1 MIMSN
6 YLLYIIG
13 FLLGIFLLL
22 IIITDKGDIRTLFKN
37 SKEYFANAANA
48 NATAGDADKDKDK
61 DKIYDESEIV
71 KVSVVPPPILKEV
84 VTKDDD
90 DPVASV
96 LTNSEIIDNFKF
108 NKLLKKRE
116 MRVLVSS
123 YNNDNL
129 NKNDWITD
137 NKNYNNNIMLKL
149 DSGSGSSSSADAS
162 ISIIKEFNNL
172 NPFVNG
178 YNIHEVSIRGPPN
191 AVMYKQE
198 KTLGKFSA
206 LFMFSHKRFHKN
218 KNNLFIIYGVDNKN
232 IVINIKDNEYNNNN
246 YYNINNDPNDNS
258 DLNGAYD
265 KNDINKSINLLN
277 NYHYYE
283 NHDILSNKAKEQKS
297 YKLSYFEKLYTVEI
311 IIDDSVYNINDIN
324 METLKRD
331 ITFFGLIMD
340 KEDVVF
346 HLNNTKYEFKRNTD
360 KDIRIGKE
368 PFVINKDKSCEIV
381 LYSFAFF
388 TEAISDADLKT
399 FKLYNKYKLY
409 GIHNK
414 EEEVHA
420 IDKKAQLSNI
430 DIKLPQPLVMKDV
443 DDTEVNT
450 IVENAAIPD
459 IKGIPKI

>member
-1 MIMSN
+1 MYN
-6 YLLYIIG
+6 YLLFIIG
-13 FLLGIFLLL
+13 FLVGVFLLL
-22 IIITDKGDIRTLFKN
+22 VIISDKGDIRTLFKN
-37 SKEYFANAANA
+37 TKEYFANADAANA
-48 NATAGDADKDKDK
+48 EGKKYEET
-61 DKIYDESEIV
+61 EIV
-71 KVSVVPPPILKEV
+71 KVSVVPPPTLKEV
-84 VTKDDD
+84 VTKNDD

-96 LTNSEIIDNFKF
+96 LTNSEIIDNYNF

-123 YNNDNL
+123 YNKDNIDKL
-129 NKNDWITD
+129 DWITD
-137 NKNYNNNIMLKL
+137 NKNYNNNLRLKL
-149 DSGSGSSSSADAS
+149 DIGDSAAGGG
-162 ISIIKEFNNL
+162 IIKEFNNL

-178 YNIHEVSIRGPPN
+178 YNIHTVSILGAPN
-191 AVMYKQE
+191 AVIYSQE

-232 IVINIKDNEYNNNN
+232 IVINIKDNEFNNNN
-246 YYNINNDPNDNS
+246 YYNVNNDPNDNS

-265 KNDINKSINLLN
+265 KNDINKSVNLLN

-340 KEDVVF
+340 KEEVVF

-360 KDIRIGKE
+360 RDIRIDKK

-388 TEAISDADLKT
+388 TEAISDIDLKT

-409 GIHNK
+409 GVHNK
-414 EEEVHA
+414 EDEVPA
-420 IDKKAQLSNI
+420 IDKKAQLSNLE
-430 DIKLPQPLVMKDV
+430 IKMPPPLVMKDV
-443 DDTEVNT
+443 ADTEVNT
-450 IVENAAIPD
+450 LVENAAIPD
-459 IKGIPKI
+459 IRDIPKI

>member
-1 MIMSN
+1 MYN
-6 YLLYIIG
+6 YLLFIIG
-13 FLLGIFLLL
+13 FLVGVFLLL
-22 IIITDKGDIRTLFKN
+22 VIISDKGDIRTLFKN
-37 SKEYFANAANA
+37 TKEYFANADAA
-48 NATAGDADKDKDK
+48 KAAKAATATEGKK
-61 DKIYDESEIV
+61 YEESEIV
-71 KVSVVPPPILKEV
+71 KVSVVPPPTLKEV
-84 VTKDDD
+84 VTKNDD

-96 LTNSEIIDNFKF
+96 LTNSEIIDNYNF

-116 MRVLVSS
+116 MRVMVSS
-123 YNNDNL
+123 YNNDNIDKL
-129 NKNDWITD
+129 NWITD
-137 NKNYNNNIMLKL
+137 NKNYNNNLRLKL
-149 DSGSGSSSSADAS
+149 DIASDAGTGEG
-162 ISIIKEFNNL
+162 IVKEFNNL

-178 YNIHEVSIRGPPN
+178 YNIHTVSIKGPPN
-191 AVMYKQE
+191 AIIYRQE
-198 KTLGKFSA
+198 KTLGKFSV

-218 KNNLFIIYGVDNKN
+218 KNNLFIIYGADNKN
-232 IVINIKDNEYNNNN
+232 IVINIKDNEFNNNN
-246 YYNINNDPNDNS
+246 YYNVNNDPNDNS

-265 KNDINKSINLLN
+265 KNDINKSVNLLN

-360 KDIRIGKE
+360 RDIRIGKE

-414 EEEVHA
+414 EEEVPA

-430 DIKLPQPLVMKDV
+430 DIKMPQPLVMKDV
-443 DDTEVNT
+443 EDTEVN
-450 IVENAAIPD
+450 ILVEDAAIPD
-459 IKGIPKI
+459 ITDIPKI